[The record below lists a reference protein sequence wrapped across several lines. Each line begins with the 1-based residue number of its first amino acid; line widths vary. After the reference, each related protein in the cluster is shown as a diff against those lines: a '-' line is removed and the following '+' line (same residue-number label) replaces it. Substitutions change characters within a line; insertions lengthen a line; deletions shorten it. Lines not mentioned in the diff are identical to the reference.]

1 MTDILESTDI
11 IDPWL
16 YSTLSGDSV
25 LNTAVG
31 GRFIN
36 TLSPGKVVTPY
47 ITWTASDTRSIRG
60 IGGVLLDT
68 DSLYDI
74 KAVTNEPG
82 FTQASVLAARI
93 RALLETINRSVT
105 ITTPFSA
112 SLTCLWE
119 SEIRYPEVTE
129 GVQYRHLGATYR
141 VRASAE

>member
-16 YSTLSGDSV
+16 YSVLHGDSV
-25 LNTAVG
+25 LNAAVG

-36 TLSPGKVVTPY
+36 TLSSSKVATPY
-47 ITWTASDTRSIRG
+47 ITWTAASTRSVRG
-60 IGGVLLDT
+60 IGGILIDT

-82 FTQASVLAARI
+82 FTQASALAARI
-93 RALLETINRSVT
+93 RALIETINSSVT
-105 ITTPFSA
+105 VATPFPA
-112 SLTCLWE
+112 SLTCFWE
-119 SEIRYPEVTE
+119 NEIRYPEVTE

-141 VRASAE
+141 IRAAAL